1 MSSDTLNQTLETQL
15 AQSTDPGQRIE
26 LLNALAANLRHSD
39 LERAWAI
46 NREVEQLAQSADF
59 AAPNYQGLADCF
71 YWRGKLYSLQS
82 DYEQALICFYRALAY
97 AEQAAAQ
104 GCVDP
109 PPSVAR
115 YVDAADQFLEH
126 GATISA
132 IHNVLG
138 ITLVLLEQFDEALR
152 HYMQAWQLVERN
164 QDHWIKVLLCNN
176 IGYLYR
182 EIDNPAQAASYLE
195 QGLKLLGEFPTTTA
209 LQRLQ
214 ATLLDNFCWC
224 AAQTAQP
231 ASAIEYGKESLQL
244 FQTIGWQQGE
254 AEVLNCLGMVYQQIG
269 DYAQAQDYFARAA
282 QVATAIHSNVELVC
296 ALIKSS
302 ELLRLHGDPAS
313 AIAQLLQAL
322 TLTTSQKQLFECH
335 LLLAELYEDAEQYAA
350 ALQHYKQY
358 QTLKE
363 QVFNEKSDQR
373 LKVLQVVHQLKQA
386 RKEAEMYQLRSAT
399 LELEIQERTRAQ
411 AELERLATTDSL
423 TGLYNRRHF
432 FGLAQRE
439 YVQAQRYQRPLAA
452 ILLDVDH
459 FKDVNDRHGHGI
471 GDQVLCA
478 VAALILET
486 IRQADIVG
494 RYGGEEFAL
503 ILPETD
509 LAGALIIAER
519 LRTRI
524 AQHTVFAHHTPITVT
539 VSLGVAQIDLADPD
553 PLETLIQ
560 QTDHAL
566 YQAKRAG
573 RNKTRGFKL

>member
-214 ATLLDNFCWC
+214 
-224 AAQTAQP
+224 
-231 ASAIEYGKESLQL
+231 
-244 FQTIGWQQGE
+244 
-254 AEVLNCLGMVYQQIG
+254 
-269 DYAQAQDYFARAA
+269 R
-282 QVATAIHSNVELVC
+282 
-296 ALIKSS
+296 
-302 ELLRLHGDPAS
+302 
-313 AIAQLLQAL
+313 
-322 TLTTSQKQLFECH
+322 
-335 LLLAELYEDAEQYAA
+335 DA
-350 ALQHYKQY
+350 
-358 QTLKE
+358 
-363 QVFNEKSDQR
+363 
-373 LKVLQVVHQLKQA
+373 
-386 RKEAEMYQLRSAT
+386 
-399 LELEIQERTRAQ
+399 RTR
-411 AELERLATTDSL
+411 
-423 TGLYNRRHF
+423 
-432 FGLAQRE
+432 
-439 YVQAQRYQRPLAA
+439 
-452 ILLDVDH
+452 
-459 FKDVNDRHGHGI
+459 
-471 GDQVLCA
+471 
-478 VAALILET
+478 
-486 IRQADIVG
+486 
-494 RYGGEEFAL
+494 
-503 ILPETD
+503 
-509 LAGALIIAER
+509 
-519 LRTRI
+519 
-524 AQHTVFAHHTPITVT
+524 
-539 VSLGVAQIDLADPD
+539 
-553 PLETLIQ
+553 
-560 QTDHAL
+560 
-566 YQAKRAG
+566 RAG
-573 RNKTRGFKL
+573 CLDIDNTRRQKFIYR